1 LHVSDIL
8 LRMKAQNTKTDI
20 QHTHHKVD
28 SNITTISKTKFVMAN
43 CSEMH
48 PHTTTRWRQEMVT
61 ASTYVPL
68 QTVTHE
74 FANFVYSFEQRQKQS
89 IQECVDNAS

>member
-1 LHVSDIL
+1 
-8 LRMKAQNTKTDI
+8 
-20 QHTHHKVD
+20 
-28 SNITTISKTKFVMAN
+28 
-43 CSEMH
+43 
-48 PHTTTRWRQEMVT
+48 MVT